1 MTKTVLISGG
11 GIAGPALAYWL
22 RRHGF
27 APTIVEVAPAPRPG
41 GQTIDIR
48 GISKVVV
55 ERMGLMP
62 AIKQQQL
69 HERGL
74 EYVRANGR
82 TGAAMPA
89 ELLDGAGPVADIE
102 ILRGDLAEILCDATA
117 GDVEYLYGD
126 SIAAL
131 DQDGAGVLV
140 TFTSGVQ
147 RRFDL
152 VVGADGVHS
161 RVRRLAFGP
170 EEEFVQ
176 HLGGYTSYFTVETP
190 EPLNHWMKIYS
201 APRGRWVGLRP
212 DHDPQYAK
220 ALLSFRSPV
229 LNYDRHDVEAQKAL
243 LAQRFAGLG
252 WHTDH
257 ILAALR
263 DADDFYFDS
272 LSRVVVPQWSR
283 GRVVLLGDAG
293 YCGSPLAGHGT
304 ALSLVGAYVLAGEL
318 AAADG
323 DHVRAFPSYQVQMQA
338 YVDQRMELPPGGI
351 KMAMPM
357 TSLGI
362 WLRNTSTRIMTSRP
376 FAGTLAKLAAAQP
389 DKISLKEYSVERG
402 HPVGV
407 AAEEAE

>member
-27 APTIVEVAPAPRPG
+27 TPTVVEIAPAPRPG

-48 GISKVVV
+48 GISKDVV

-62 AIKQQQL
+62 AIKQRQL

-74 EYVRANGR
+74 AYVKANGR

-102 ILRGDLAEILCDATA
+102 ILRGDLAEILYDATA
-117 GDVEYLYGD
+117 GDIEYLYGD

-131 DQDGAGVLV
+131 DQDTTGVLV

-201 APRGRWVGLRP
+201 APGGRWVGLRP

-229 LNYDRHDVEAQKAL
+229 ISYDRHDVEAQKSL

-272 LSRVVVPQWSR
+272 ISRVGRWRSRPRVPVVPGPNAGVRRPADGAAAGWYHDGNADDVTRHLAPQHLDPHHDLAFVRGRPREDGRRSTGQDLIAGVLNPAGRPSR
-283 GRVVLLGDAG
+283 GCGRGGRVAG
-293 YCGSPLAGHGT
+293 RSRRRCRGS
-304 ALSLVGAYVLAGEL
+304 
-318 AAADG
+318 
-323 DHVRAFPSYQVQMQA
+323 
-338 YVDQRMELPPGGI
+338 
-351 KMAMPM
+351 
-357 TSLGI
+357 
-362 WLRNTSTRIMTSRP
+362 
-376 FAGTLAKLAAAQP
+376 
-389 DKISLKEYSVERG
+389 
-402 HPVGV
+402 
-407 AAEEAE
+407 